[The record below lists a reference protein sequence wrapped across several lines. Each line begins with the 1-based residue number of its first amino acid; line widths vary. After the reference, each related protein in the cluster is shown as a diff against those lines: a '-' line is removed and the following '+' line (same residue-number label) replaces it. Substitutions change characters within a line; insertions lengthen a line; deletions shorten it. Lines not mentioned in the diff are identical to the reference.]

1 MTTINYQEKEK
12 QKRNQR
18 ECAILFFRINIKMP
32 KPSLEERIAS
42 KLASENKGN
51 SGSGS
56 DTASTSAFSSGS
68 GSGSGSATTT
78 TPTINASTATAG
90 ATSNNIP
97 KKLSKPSMEER
108 IARKLSQ
115 EDSKPNSN
123 NNKTG
128 TNLTLTHE
136 ERIQRKLAGQ
146 DTITTATTAAAGTTP
161 VVANSANSSTF
172 KVDQEEEKEETAATL
187 FVPLLLFSPAN
198 LR

>member
-1 MTTINYQEKEK
+1 MGG
-12 QKRNQR
+12 
-18 ECAILFFRINIKMP
+18 
-32 KPSLEERIAS
+32 
-42 KLASENKGN
+42 KGN
-51 SGSGS
+51 SGSGGYN
-56 DTASTSAFSSGS
+56 DSA
-68 GSGSGSATTT
+68 SATAT
-78 TPTINASTATAG
+78 ATATAG

-172 KVDQEEEKEETAATL
+172 KVDQEEEKEK
-187 FVPLLLFSPAN
+187 
-198 LR
+198 